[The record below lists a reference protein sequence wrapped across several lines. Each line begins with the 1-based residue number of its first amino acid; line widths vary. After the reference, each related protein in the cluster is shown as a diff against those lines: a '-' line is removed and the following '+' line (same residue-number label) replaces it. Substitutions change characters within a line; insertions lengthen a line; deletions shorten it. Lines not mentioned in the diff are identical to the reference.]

1 MQRPAREAVVAPQL
15 SGRLPVSDE
24 QGRLPG
30 TAEDAWTLARREL
43 ERSRRYGHPL
53 ALVRIVPLQP
63 VRPSAG
69 ADPDDDAQPR
79 SSRRARAE
87 RFAGRAAADLVLA
100 LRETLREIDAVW
112 SDRRGVFMLLPESD
126 VAAGHA
132 LVHRLRAG
140 ERPLL
145 SDEDDVRVGAFPSD
159 GLTLDAMIAAVT
171 RPVPAPALP
180 VMLADEEGAP
190 MRRRLRSA
198 PGHSTAEGIADQ
210 AG

>member
-1 MQRPAREAVVAPQL
+1 M
-15 SGRLPVSDE
+15 SDE
-24 QGRLPG
+24 QARLPG

-63 VRPSAG
+63 ARPSVDED
-69 ADPDDDAQPR
+69 ADVQPR

-87 RFAGRAAADLVLA
+87 RFAGRAAAELVLA

-145 SDEDDVRVGAFPSD
+145 TDEDDVRVGAFPSD

-180 VMLADEEGAP
+180 VMLSEDEGAP

-198 PGHSTAEGIADQ
+198 PGHPTSEGFADQ

>member
-1 MQRPAREAVVAPQL
+1 MQSSAREAAVAPQL

-30 TAEDAWTLARREL
+30 TMEDAWMLARREL

-63 VRPSAG
+63 MRTRLEAG
-69 ADPDDDAQPR
+69 VDVDAP
-79 SSRRARAE
+79 SSRRARVD
-87 RFAGRAAADLVLA
+87 RAAADLVSG

-112 SDRRGVFMLLPESD
+112 TDRRGVFMLLPESD
-126 VAAGHA
+126 AASGHA
-132 LVHRLRAG
+132 LVGRLRSG

-145 SDEDDVRVGAFPSD
+145 TGEDDVRVGAFPAD

-171 RPVPAPALP
+171 RPVAAPALP
-180 VMLADEEGAP
+180 VMLAEDEGAP

-198 PGHSTAEGIADQ
+198 SGHPTAEGIADQ

>member
-1 MQRPAREAVVAPQL
+1 MQSSAREAAVAPQL

-30 TAEDAWTLARREL
+30 TMEDAWMLARREL

-63 VRPSAG
+63 MRTRLEAG
-69 ADPDDDAQPR
+69 VDVDAP
-79 SSRRARAE
+79 SSRRARAD
-87 RFAGRAAADLVLA
+87 RAAADLVSG

-112 SDRRGVFMLLPESD
+112 TDRRGVFMLLPESD
-126 VAAGHA
+126 AASGHA
-132 LVHRLRAG
+132 LVGRLRSG

-145 SDEDDVRVGAFPSD
+145 TGEDDVRVGAFPAD

-171 RPVPAPALP
+171 RPVAAPALP
-180 VMLADEEGAP
+180 GMLAEDEGAP

-198 PGHSTAEGIADQ
+198 SGHPTAEGIADQ

>member
-1 MQRPAREAVVAPQL
+1 MQSSAREAAVAPQL

-30 TAEDAWTLARREL
+30 TMEDAWMLARREL

-63 VRPSAG
+63 MRTRLEAG
-69 ADPDDDAQPR
+69 VDVDAP
-79 SSRRARAE
+79 SSRRARVD
-87 RFAGRAAADLVLA
+87 RAAADLVSG

-112 SDRRGVFMLLPESD
+112 TDRRGVFMLLPESD
-126 VAAGHA
+126 AASGHA
-132 LVHRLRAG
+132 LVRRLRSG

-145 SDEDDVRVGAFPSD
+145 TGEDDVRVGAFPAD

-171 RPVPAPALP
+171 RPVAAPALP
-180 VMLADEEGAP
+180 VMLAEDEGAP

-198 PGHSTAEGIADQ
+198 SGHPTAEGVADQ

>member
-1 MQRPAREAVVAPQL
+1 MESSAPEAAAAPQV
-15 SGRLPVSDE
+15 SGRLPVSGE

-30 TAEDAWTLARREL
+30 TTEDAWMLARREL

-53 ALVRIVPLQP
+53 ALVRIVPLEP
-63 VRPSAG
+63 MRTSLDAG
-69 ADPDDDAQPR
+69 AGAGAEAR
-79 SSRRARAE
+79 SRRARTD
-87 RFAGRAAADLVLA
+87 RLAGRAAADLVA
-100 LRETLREIDAVW
+100 GLRETLREIDAVW

-126 VAAGHA
+126 APAGHS
-132 LVHRLRAG
+132 LVRRLRTG

-145 SDEDDVRVGAFPSD
+145 TGEDDVRVGAFPAD

-180 VMLADEEGAP
+180 VMLAEDEGAP

-198 PGHSTAEGIADQ
+198 SGHPTAEGVADQ

>member
-1 MQRPAREAVVAPQL
+1 MQRPAREAMVAPQL
-15 SGRLPVSDE
+15 SGRLPLSDE
-24 QGRLPG
+24 EGWLPG
-30 TAEDAWTLARREL
+30 TTEDAWMLARREL

-63 VRPSAG
+63 MRTSLDAG
-69 ADPDDDAQPR
+69 AGAEAR
-79 SSRRARAE
+79 SRRARTD
-87 RFAGRAAADLVLA
+87 RLAGRAAADLVA
-100 LRETLREIDAVW
+100 GLRETLREIDAVW

-126 VAAGHA
+126 APAGHS
-132 LVHRLRAG
+132 LVRRLRTG

-145 SDEDDVRVGAFPSD
+145 TGEDDVRVGAFPAD

-180 VMLADEEGAP
+180 VMLAEDEGAP

-198 PGHSTAEGIADQ
+198 SGHPTAEGVADQ

>member
-1 MQRPAREAVVAPQL
+1 MQGPPQEAAVAPQL
-15 SGRLPVSDE
+15 SGRMPVSDE

-30 TAEDAWTLARREL
+30 TTEDAWMLARREL

-63 VRPSAG
+63 MRMSADAG
-69 ADPDDDAQPR
+69 AEAR
-79 SSRRARAE
+79 SSRRARA
-87 RFAGRAAADLVLA
+87 AGRAAADLVAA

-126 VAAGHA
+126 ATSGQA
-132 LVHRLRAG
+132 LVGRLRTG

-145 SDEDDVRVGAFPSD
+145 TGEDDVRVGAFPAD

-180 VMLADEEGAP
+180 GMLPEEEGAP

-198 PGHSTAEGIADQ
+198 SGHPTAEGIADQ

>member
-1 MQRPAREAVVAPQL
+1 MQSSAREAAVAPQL

-30 TAEDAWTLARREL
+30 TMEDAWMLARREL

-63 VRPSAG
+63 MRTRLEAG
-69 ADPDDDAQPR
+69 VDVDAP
-79 SSRRARAE
+79 SSRRARAD
-87 RFAGRAAADLVLA
+87 RAAADLVSG

-112 SDRRGVFMLLPESD
+112 TDRRGVFMLLPESD
-126 VAAGHA
+126 AASGHA
-132 LVHRLRAG
+132 LVRRLRSG

-145 SDEDDVRVGAFPSD
+145 TGEDDVRVGAFPAD

-171 RPVPAPALP
+171 RPVAAPALP
-180 VMLADEEGAP
+180 VMLAEDEGAP

-198 PGHSTAEGIADQ
+198 SGHPTAEGIADQ

>member
-1 MQRPAREAVVAPQL
+1 MQSSAREAAVAPQL

-30 TAEDAWTLARREL
+30 TMEDAWMLARREL

-63 VRPSAG
+63 MRTRLEAG
-69 ADPDDDAQPR
+69 VDVDAP
-79 SSRRARAE
+79 SSRRARAD
-87 RFAGRAAADLVLA
+87 RAAADLVSG

-112 SDRRGVFMLLPESD
+112 TDRRGVFMLLPESD
-126 VAAGHA
+126 AASGHA
-132 LVHRLRAG
+132 LVRRLRSG

-145 SDEDDVRVGAFPSD
+145 TGEDDVRVGAFPAD

-171 RPVPAPALP
+171 RPVAAPALP
-180 VMLADEEGAP
+180 VMLAEDEGAP

-198 PGHSTAEGIADQ
+198 SGHPTAEGVADQ

>member
-1 MQRPAREAVVAPQL
+1 MQSSAREAAVAPQL

-30 TAEDAWTLARREL
+30 TMEDAWMLARREL

-63 VRPSAG
+63 MRTRLEAG
-69 ADPDDDAQPR
+69 VDVDAP
-79 SSRRARAE
+79 SSRRARAD
-87 RFAGRAAADLVLA
+87 RAAADLVSG

-126 VAAGHA
+126 AASGHA
-132 LVHRLRAG
+132 LVGRLRSG

-145 SDEDDVRVGAFPSD
+145 TGEDDVRVGAFPAD

-171 RPVPAPALP
+171 RPVAAPALP
-180 VMLADEEGAP
+180 VMLAEDEGAP

-198 PGHSTAEGIADQ
+198 SGHPTAEGIADQ

>member
-1 MQRPAREAVVAPQL
+1 MQRPARDTVAAPPFA
-15 SGRLPVSDE
+15 GRLPVSEE
-24 QGRLPG
+24 QGRLSS
-30 TAEDAWTLARREL
+30 TAEDAWTVARREL

-53 ALVRIVPLQP
+53 ALVRVVPLQP
-63 VRPSAG
+63 VRSEEA
-69 ADPDDDAQPR
+69 DAQPR
-79 SSRRARAE
+79 PSRRARAE

-112 SDRRGVFMLLPESD
+112 SDRRGVFLLLPESD
-126 VAAGHA
+126 AAAGHA
-132 LVHRLRAG
+132 LVRRLRAG

-145 SDEDDVRVGAFPSD
+145 TGEDDVRVGAFPSD

-180 VMLADEEGAP
+180 VKLAEEEGAP

-198 PGHSTAEGIADQ
+198 PGHHTAEGIADQ

>member
-1 MQRPAREAVVAPQL
+1 MEGPAREAAVAPQL
-15 SGRLPVSDE
+15 SGRMPVSDE
-24 QGRLPG
+24 QGRLSG
-30 TAEDAWTLARREL
+30 TTEDAWMLARREL

-63 VRPSAG
+63 MRMSPD
-69 ADPDDDAQPR
+69 ADAEAR
-79 SSRRARAE
+79 SSRRARAD
-87 RFAGRAAADLVLA
+87 RAAADLVAA

-126 VAAGHA
+126 ATSGQA
-132 LVHRLRAG
+132 LVRRLRTG

-145 SDEDDVRVGAFPSD
+145 TGEDDVRVGAFPAD

-180 VMLADEEGAP
+180 GMLPEDEGAP

-198 PGHSTAEGIADQ
+198 SGHPTAEGIADQ

>member
-1 MQRPAREAVVAPQL
+1 MQRSARDAYVAPQFA
-15 SGRLPVSDE
+15 GRLPVGDE
-24 QGRLPG
+24 QSRHSG

-53 ALVRIVPLQP
+53 ALVRIVPLQA
-63 VRPSAG
+63 VRPAG
-69 ADPDDDAQPR
+69 AAGQLP
-79 SSRRARAE
+79 SSRRNRAE
-87 RFAGRAAADLVLA
+87 RVAGRAAADLVLA

-126 VAAGHA
+126 AAAGQA
-132 LVHRLRAG
+132 LVHRLRVA

-145 SDEDDVRVGAFPSD
+145 TDEDDVRVGAFPSD

-180 VMLADEEGAP
+180 VMLGEEEGAP
-190 MRRRLRSA
+190 VRRRLRTA

>member
-1 MQRPAREAVVAPQL
+1 MQRPAREAAVAPQL
-15 SGRLPVSDE
+15 SGRMPVSE
-24 QGRLPG
+24 EHGRLLG
-30 TAEDAWTLARREL
+30 TTEDAWMLARREL

-63 VRPSAG
+63 MRVSPDAAAEAG
-69 ADPDDDAQPR
+69 

-87 RFAGRAAADLVLA
+87 RFAGRAAADLVSA

-112 SDRRGVFMLLPESD
+112 SDRRGVFLLLPESD
-126 VAAGHA
+126 AIAGHA
-132 LVHRLRAG
+132 LVHRLRTS

-145 SDEDDVRVGAFPSD
+145 TGEDDVRVGAFPAD

-180 VMLADEEGAP
+180 VMLAEDEGAP

-198 PGHSTAEGIADQ
+198 SGHPTAEGIADQ

>member
-1 MQRPAREAVVAPQL
+1 MQRPPREATVPPQL
-15 SGRLPVSDE
+15 SGRMPVSDE
-24 QGRLPG
+24 QGRLLAA
-30 TAEDAWTLARREL
+30 TEDAWMLARREL

-63 VRPSAG
+63 MRMSPAAATEARP
-69 ADPDDDAQPR
+69 
-79 SSRRARAE
+79 SRRARAE
-87 RFAGRAAADLVLA
+87 RVAGRAAADLVAA

-126 VAAGHA
+126 AAAGDA
-132 LVHRLRAG
+132 LVRRLRTG

-145 SDEDDVRVGAFPSD
+145 TGEDDVRVGAFPAD

-180 VMLADEEGAP
+180 VMLAEDEGAP

-198 PGHSTAEGIADQ
+198 SGHPTAEGIADQ

>member
-1 MQRPAREAVVAPQL
+1 M
-15 SGRLPVSDE
+15 SDE
-24 QGRLPG
+24 QARLGGVSPS
-30 TAEDAWTLARREL
+30 TEDAWTLARREL

-63 VRPSAG
+63 MRPSAD
-69 ADPDDDAQPR
+69 AEADAQPR

-126 VAAGHA
+126 VGAGHA
-132 LVHRLRAG
+132 LVRRLRAG
-140 ERPLL
+140 DRPLL
-145 SDEDDVRVGAFPSD
+145 TEEDDVRVGAFPAD

-180 VMLADEEGAP
+180 VMLAEDEGAP

-198 PGHSTAEGIADQ
+198 PGHPSAEGIADR

>member
-1 MQRPAREAVVAPQL
+1 MQSSAREAAVAPQL

-30 TAEDAWTLARREL
+30 TMEDAWMLARREL

-63 VRPSAG
+63 MRTRLEAG
-69 ADPDDDAQPR
+69 VDVDAP
-79 SSRRARAE
+79 SSRRARLD
-87 RFAGRAAADLVLA
+87 RAAADLVSG

-112 SDRRGVFMLLPESD
+112 TDRRGVFMLLPESD
-126 VAAGHA
+126 AASGHA
-132 LVHRLRAG
+132 LVRRLRSG

-145 SDEDDVRVGAFPSD
+145 TGEDDVRVGAFPAD

-171 RPVPAPALP
+171 RPVAAPALP
-180 VMLADEEGAP
+180 VMLAEDEGAP

-198 PGHSTAEGIADQ
+198 SGHPTAEGVADQ

>member
-1 MQRPAREAVVAPQL
+1 MQAPAREAAVAPQL
-15 SGRLPVSDE
+15 SGRMPVSDE
-24 QGRLPG
+24 QGGLPG
-30 TAEDAWTLARREL
+30 TTEDAWMLARREL

-63 VRPSAG
+63 MRMSADAG
-69 ADPDDDAQPR
+69 AEAR
-79 SSRRARAE
+79 SSRRARAD
-87 RFAGRAAADLVLA
+87 RAAGRAAADLVAA

-126 VAAGHA
+126 ATSGHA
-132 LVHRLRAG
+132 LVRRLRTG

-145 SDEDDVRVGAFPSD
+145 TGEDDVRVGAFPAD

-180 VMLADEEGAP
+180 GMLPEDEGAP

-198 PGHSTAEGIADQ
+198 SGHPTAEGIADQ

>member
-1 MQRPAREAVVAPQL
+1 MQSSAREAAVAPQL

-30 TAEDAWTLARREL
+30 TMEDAWMLARREL

-63 VRPSAG
+63 MRTRLEAG
-69 ADPDDDAQPR
+69 VDVDAP
-79 SSRRARAE
+79 SSRRARAD
-87 RFAGRAAADLVLA
+87 RAAADLVSG

-112 SDRRGVFMLLPESD
+112 TDRRGVFMLLPESD
-126 VAAGHA
+126 AASGQA
-132 LVHRLRAG
+132 LVRRLRSG

-145 SDEDDVRVGAFPSD
+145 TGEDDVRVGAFPAD

-171 RPVPAPALP
+171 RPVAAPALP
-180 VMLADEEGAP
+180 VMLAEDEGAP

-198 PGHSTAEGIADQ
+198 SGHPTAEGIADQ

>member
-1 MQRPAREAVVAPQL
+1 MQSSARETAVAPQL

-30 TAEDAWTLARREL
+30 TMEDAWMLARREL

-63 VRPSAG
+63 MRTRLEAG
-69 ADPDDDAQPR
+69 VDVDAP
-79 SSRRARAE
+79 SSRRARAD
-87 RFAGRAAADLVLA
+87 RAAADLVSG

-112 SDRRGVFMLLPESD
+112 TDRRGVFMLLPESD
-126 VAAGHA
+126 AASGHA
-132 LVHRLRAG
+132 LVGRLRSG

-145 SDEDDVRVGAFPSD
+145 TGEDDVRVGAFPAD

-171 RPVPAPALP
+171 RPVAAPALP
-180 VMLADEEGAP
+180 VMLAEDEGAP
-190 MRRRLRSA
+190 MRRRLRSTS
-198 PGHSTAEGIADQ
+198 GHPTAEGIADQ

>member
-1 MQRPAREAVVAPQL
+1 MQRPAREAVVAPPL
-15 SGRLPVSDE
+15 SGRLPLSDE
-24 QGRLPG
+24 EGRLPG
-30 TAEDAWTLARREL
+30 TTEDAWILARREL

-63 VRPSAG
+63 MRTSLDAG
-69 ADPDDDAQPR
+69 PDAR
-79 SSRRARAE
+79 SSRRARPD
-87 RFAGRAAADLVLA
+87 RLAGRAAADLVSA

-126 VAAGHA
+126 APAGQA
-132 LVHRLRAG
+132 LVRRLHDG

-145 SDEDDVRVGAFPSD
+145 TGEDDVRVGAFPDD

-180 VMLADEEGAP
+180 VMLGEEEGAP

-198 PGHSTAEGIADQ
+198 SGHPTAEGIADQ

>member
-1 MQRPAREAVVAPQL
+1 MTAPL

-24 QGRLPG
+24 QSGIGGMGPS
-30 TAEDAWTLARREL
+30 ASDDAWVLARREL

-63 VRPSAG
+63 MQTALDASPAAG
-69 ADPDDDAQPR
+69 AR
-79 SSRRARAE
+79 SSRRARADH
-87 RFAGRAAADLVLA
+87 FAGRAAADLVLA
-100 LRETLREIDAVW
+100 LRETLREIDAAW

-126 VAAGHA
+126 AAAGHA
-132 LVHRLRAG
+132 LVRRLRAG
-140 ERPLL
+140 DRPLL
-145 SDEDDVRVGAFPSD
+145 TGEDDVRVGAFPAD

-180 VMLADEEGAP
+180 VMLAEDEGAP

-198 PGHSTAEGIADQ
+198 PEHSTAEGIADQ

>member
-1 MQRPAREAVVAPQL
+1 MQSSAPEAAVAPQF

-30 TAEDAWTLARREL
+30 TTEDAWMLARREL

-63 VRPSAG
+63 MRTSLDAG
-69 ADPDDDAQPR
+69 ADAG
-79 SSRRARAE
+79 SRRARTD
-87 RFAGRAAADLVLA
+87 RLAGRAAADLVA
-100 LRETLREIDAVW
+100 GLRETLREIDAVW

-126 VAAGHA
+126 APAGHS
-132 LVHRLRAG
+132 LVRRLRTG

-145 SDEDDVRVGAFPSD
+145 TGEDDVRVGAFPAD

-180 VMLADEEGAP
+180 VMLAEDEGAP

-198 PGHSTAEGIADQ
+198 SGHPTAEGIADQ

>member
-1 MQRPAREAVVAPQL
+1 MQSSAREAAVAPQL

-30 TAEDAWTLARREL
+30 TMEDAWMLARREL

-63 VRPSAG
+63 MRTRLEAG
-69 ADPDDDAQPR
+69 VDVDAP
-79 SSRRARAE
+79 SSRRARAD
-87 RFAGRAAADLVLA
+87 RAAADLVSG

-112 SDRRGVFMLLPESD
+112 TDRRGVFMLLPESD
-126 VAAGHA
+126 AASGHA
-132 LVHRLRAG
+132 LVGRLRSG

-145 SDEDDVRVGAFPSD
+145 TGEDDVRVGAFPAD

-171 RPVPAPALP
+171 RPVAAPALP
-180 VMLADEEGAP
+180 VMLAEDEGAP

-198 PGHSTAEGIADQ
+198 SGHPTAEGVADQ

>member
-1 MQRPAREAVVAPQL
+1 MQSSAREAAVAPQL

-30 TAEDAWTLARREL
+30 TMEDAWMLARREL

-63 VRPSAG
+63 MRTRLEAG
-69 ADPDDDAQPR
+69 VDVDAP
-79 SSRRARAE
+79 SSRRARAD
-87 RFAGRAAADLVLA
+87 RAAADLVSG

-112 SDRRGVFMLLPESD
+112 TDRRGVFMLLPESD
-126 VAAGHA
+126 AASGHA
-132 LVHRLRAG
+132 LVGRLRSG

-145 SDEDDVRVGAFPSD
+145 TGEDDVRVGAFPAD

-171 RPVPAPALP
+171 RPVAAPALP
-180 VMLADEEGAP
+180 VMLAEDEGAP

-198 PGHSTAEGIADQ
+198 SGHPTAEGIADQ

>member
-1 MQRPAREAVVAPQL
+1 MQRPAREAAVAPQL

-24 QGRLPG
+24 EGWLPG
-30 TAEDAWTLARREL
+30 TMEDAWMLARREL

-63 VRPSAG
+63 MRTSLEGG
-69 ADPDDDAQPR
+69 ADAR
-79 SSRRARAE
+79 SSRRARPD
-87 RFAGRAAADLVLA
+87 RLAGRAAADLVSA

-126 VAAGHA
+126 APAGQA
-132 LVHRLRAG
+132 LVSRLRTG

-145 SDEDDVRVGAFPSD
+145 TGEDDVRVGAFPAD

-180 VMLADEEGAP
+180 VMLGEDEGAP

-198 PGHSTAEGIADQ
+198 SGHPTAEGVADQ